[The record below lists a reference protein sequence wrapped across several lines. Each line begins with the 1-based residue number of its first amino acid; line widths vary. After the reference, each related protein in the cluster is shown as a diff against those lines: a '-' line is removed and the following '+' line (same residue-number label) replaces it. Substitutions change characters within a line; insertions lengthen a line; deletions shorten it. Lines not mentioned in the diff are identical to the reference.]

1 MAKVAFSKLNIKKVN
16 DEVKTIQFNDIDI
29 EVKQYLP
36 IQDKL
41 TIIGNAINNAADGNK
56 FPNHIKIEMFLILE
70 MIYAY
75 SNITF
80 TDKQKEDISKL
91 YDILISSGLKDA
103 IFLAIP
109 IEEQNLLLS
118 KCDETV
124 YGIYGQ
130 MNSIYGIMENIAQD
144 YANVGTEAA
153 DIEQKIANPN
163 NLTFLRDVMNKL
175 G

>member
-16 DEVKTIQFNDIDI
+16 DEVKTVLFNNIEI

-41 TIIGNAINNAADGNK
+41 TIIGNVINNAADGNR
-56 FPNHIKIEMFLILE
+56 FPNSLKLNMFLTLE

-80 TDKQKEDISKL
+80 TDKQKEDILKL
-91 YDILISSGLKDA
+91 YDMIISSGLEEV
-103 IFLAIP
+103 IYSAIP
-109 IEEQNLLLS
+109 CEEQMLLTS
-118 KCDETV
+118 KCEETA
-124 YGIYGQ
+124 YAMYGQ

-144 YANVGTEAA
+144 YASVGTEAA